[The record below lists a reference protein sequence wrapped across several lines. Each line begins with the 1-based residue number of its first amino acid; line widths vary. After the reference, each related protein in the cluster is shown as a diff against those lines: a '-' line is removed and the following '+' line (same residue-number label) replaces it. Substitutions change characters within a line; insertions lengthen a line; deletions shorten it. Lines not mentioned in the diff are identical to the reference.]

1 MTSPVVIGV
10 CKKNLSP
17 SYGEIPLVPKFS
29 TTPSEAALLA
39 SKPWGNRYEAPDNES
54 DVLIVNVVTPTFSLT
69 T

>member
-10 CKKNLSP
+10 CRKNLSP

-39 SKPWGNRYEAPDNES
+39 SKP
-54 DVLIVNVVTPTFSLT
+54 
-69 T
+69 